1 MGREFKM
8 LIYLIANLN
17 KPQAAELAAK
27 VADLLVGQKVRVAA
41 PPPLAAILAGHGV
54 EPAALPQI
62 AGEISYAIALGGDG
76 TLIRTAKQLL
86 PFQIPLLGINAGRLG
101 FLAGLE
107 ADELERLTALTAGEY
122 QIERRMLLSLTLQ
135 KASGNA
141 ESYTAFN
148 DIVISRGALSRIV
161 DVTVF
166 CDDHFVGSYRA
177 DGILF
182 ATPTGSTAY
191 SLSAGGPIVDPS
203 IDGIIMT
210 PICPHS
216 LLSRTVMFDVS
227 HRLKISVGDVRKKE
241 CFITVDGHLGIPVGE
256 NDVLLIEKSPLTVP
270 LIHLGK
276 HNFYEIIKDKFID
289 RAGEMS
295 SNPKEEER

>member
-1 MGREFKM
+1 MGRGTKM

-27 VADLLVGQKVRVAA
+27 VADLLIGQKVGVAA
-41 PPPLAAILAGHGV
+41 PPPLAERLAGHGV
-54 EPAALPQI
+54 EPCELSQM

-107 ADELERLTALTAGEY
+107 ADELERLTALVTGEY
-122 QIERRMLLSLTLQ
+122 QIEQRMLLSLTLQ
-135 KASGNA
+135 RASGDT

-148 DIVISRGALSRIV
+148 DIVVSRGALSRIV
-161 DVTVF
+161 DVMVS
-166 CDDHFVGSYRA
+166 CDGRFVGSYRA

-182 ATPTGSTAY
+182 ASPTGSTAY

-216 LLSRTVMFDVS
+216 LFSRTVVFDVS
-227 HRLKISVGDVRKKE
+227 HTLTIRVGDVHKKE
-241 CFITVDGHLGIPVGE
+241 CFITVDGHQGIPVSQE
-256 NDVLLIEKSPLTVP
+256 DTLQIRKSPLTVP
-270 LIHLGK
+270 LLRLGTRS
-276 HNFYEIIKDKFID
+276 FYEILKDKFID
-289 RAGEMS
+289 RAGELS
-295 SNPKEEER
+295 STEEGRR